1 MSLIIEINAS
11 AKMFYLLKHLLL
23 LYLVIFK
30 SSYNNLIFTLIM
42 VLYASYVCLLHSR
55 FIENH
60 PIDLEATNPLFLRW
74 FCHRR
79 HLAGGRASSSTP
91 AAPLTAV
98 GIDKTRHSDL
108 SNQSIWF
115 SCFEQKLL
123 APYSNLCANNYQKHS
138 QYTTHHQPLPDPT
151 SG

>member
-1 MSLIIEINAS
+1 
-11 AKMFYLLKHLLL
+11 MFYLLKHLLL

-123 APYSNLCANNYQKHS
+123 APYSNRVQTTTKNTANIQPTISLYLILHLGKHPLLH
-138 QYTTHHQPLPDPT
+138 QYY
-151 SG
+151 